1 MPRSE
6 PLPGTEVDIAHWC
19 MNTTIMSTDGS
30 RDFASTADT
39 RADHYE
45 VQVDDGYAT
54 EAQRLLS
61 TMPAT

>member
-30 RDFASTADT
+30 WRASASV
-39 RADHYE
+39 RSSQI
-45 VQVDDGYAT
+45 VC
-54 EAQRLLS
+54 RLGRPL
-61 TMPAT
+61 A